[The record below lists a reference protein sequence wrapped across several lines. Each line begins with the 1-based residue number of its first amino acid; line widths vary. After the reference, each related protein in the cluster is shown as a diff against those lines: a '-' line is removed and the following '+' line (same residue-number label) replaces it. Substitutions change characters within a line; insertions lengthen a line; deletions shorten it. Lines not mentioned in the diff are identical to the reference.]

1 MPRFPADDGTSL
13 AYRTVGDGPPLV
25 CLPGGPGQDSRYLD
39 DLGGLSA
46 RRTLVLLDNRGTA
59 TPTRPRTPPATAW
72 TASSTISRPCAA
84 SSDRRASACWAI
96 PPGPAA
102 PLGYGPWG
110 AAAQAHAAAA
120 PSQYRRAAHEGF
132 YAGFTPDPAI
142 PSRLAALTAR
152 VLVLGGE
159 HDLWPTLLASSM
171 H

>member
-1 MPRFPADDGTSL
+1 M
-13 AYRTVGDGPPLV
+13 
-25 CLPGGPGQDSRYLD
+25 
-39 DLGGLSA
+39 
-46 RRTLVLLDNRGTA
+46 
-59 TPTRPRTPPATAW
+59 
-72 TASSTISRPCAA
+72 SRPCAA
-84 SSDRRASACWAI
+84 SSDWRASACWAI

-132 YAGFTPDPAI
+132 CAGFTPDPAI

-152 VLVLGGE
+152 ALVLGGE
-159 HDLWPTLLASSM
+159 HDLWPTLLTSSM

>member
-25 CLPGGPGQDSRYLD
+25 CVPGGPGQDSRYLD

-46 RRTLVLLDNRGTA
+46 RRTLVLLDNRGTGDSDA
-59 TPTRPRTPPATAW
+59 PADP
-72 TASSTISRPCAA
+72 ASYRVDRLVDDLEALRRELGLARISLLGHSAGA
-84 SSDRRASACWAI
+84 RA
-96 PPGPAA
+96 PV
-102 PLGYGPWG
+102 GYGPWG

-120 PSQYRRAAHEGF
+120 PSHYRRAAHEGF

-142 PSRLAALTAR
+142 PSGLAALTAR

-159 HDLWPTLLASSM
+159 HDLWPTLQASSM